1 MKFEV
6 LRAVNMS
13 MFEAWVITPRGLV
26 RHVPAFRKNIH
37 FSSSEFVVK

>member
-13 MFEAWVITPRGLV
+13 MFVAWVMTLRGLV
-26 RHVPAFRKNIH
+26 RHVPAFRKNIY
-37 FSSSEFVVK
+37 FSSSELVVK